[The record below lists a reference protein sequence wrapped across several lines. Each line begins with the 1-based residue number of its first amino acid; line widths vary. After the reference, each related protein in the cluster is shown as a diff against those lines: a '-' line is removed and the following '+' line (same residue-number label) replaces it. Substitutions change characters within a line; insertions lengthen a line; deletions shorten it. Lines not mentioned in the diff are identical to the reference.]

1 MSRFKPEDA
10 AGLGMAVQLALTFA
24 LPLVVAIFLGQYLG
38 SRFGNE
44 PLFIIGSVLLGLFV
58 GFRQALRLLLK
69 K

>member
-1 MSRFKPEDA
+1 
-10 AGLGMAVQLALTFA
+10 MAVQLALTFA